1 MTYKAQSAI
10 RTYLSEQPVP
20 RYQRCECC
28 DPIPGEEVV
37 GFEDCDG
44 DITLHKRDCPTAIKL
59 ASQQGDSIVSVDF
72 KADDTLYPV
81 TIIIKAVDRYHL
93 FVDLVDCISNQLH
106 LAINSF
112 NTDTV
117 DSIVTCRMSFAVHSY
132 DELST
137 IMRHIG
143 EIDSVDEVKRL

>member
-1 MTYKAQSAI
+1 M
-10 RTYLSEQPVP
+10 
-20 RYQRCECC
+20 
-28 DPIPGEEVV
+28 
-37 GFEDCDG
+37 
-44 DITLHKRDCPTAIKL
+44 
-59 ASQQGDSIVSVDF
+59 SVDF